1 MRQRSNA
8 ISRRALIAGSA
19 AVGAVSLAPS
29 RPALAQAPS
38 GVHMAGVHTFKVGV
52 AEVTV
57 LSDGALT
64 LPVNVMLPGRE
75 TAEIETVFAKAGQ
88 AFSGLNSQI
97 NVAVIKFGAEV
108 ILVDTGG
115 GPDFMPTLG
124 KLGDR
129 MQAAGFAPE
138 AVTKVIITHGHPD
151 HLWGVIDPL
160 GGGTLFE
167 KAQHLMPIVEFDFW
181 IQSDVDARVPEAFR
195 GMAVGTHRRLK
206 SIAERIK
213 PVASGSEIVSGIQFV
228 DTSGHTPGHVSVL
241 LRSGT
246 EQLLI
251 GSDALTQSVI
261 SFAAPDWRWGPDMD
275 HDKAA
280 ASRRRILDQLATDR
294 IRLLGYHLPWPGLG
308 HVERRDGA
316 FRFVA
321 V

>member
-1 MRQRSNA
+1 M
-8 ISRRALIAGSA
+8 IAGAA
-19 AVGAVSLAPS
+19 AVAAASLMPV
-29 RPALAQAPS
+29 RPARAQAPS
-38 GVHMAGVHTFKVGV
+38 GVHRIGGVHRIKIGA
-52 AEVTV
+52 AEITV
-57 LSDGALT
+57 LSDGELT
-64 LPVNVMLPGRE
+64 WPVNVMLPGRE
-75 TAEIETVFAKAGQ
+75 TAEIEAAFTRAGQ
-88 AFSGLNSQI
+88 KFAGLNSQI
-97 NVAVIKFGAEV
+97 NVAVIKLGAEV

-129 MQAAGFAPE
+129 MQAAGIEPE
-138 AVTKVIITHGHPD
+138 TITKVIITHGHPD

-181 IQSDVDARVPEAFR
+181 MQSDVDARVPEAFR

-206 SIAERIK
+206 SIAERIT
-213 PVASGSEIVSGIQFV
+213 PIASNAEIMPGVQIV

-241 LRSGT
+241 LRSGA

-251 GSDALTQSVI
+251 GSDILTQSVI

-275 HDKAA
+275 HDKSAA
-280 ASRRRILDQLATDR
+280 ARRRILDQLATDR
-294 IRLLGYHLPWPGLG
+294 VRLLGYHLPWPGLG
-308 HVERRDGA
+308 HVERKDQA

-321 V
+321 A